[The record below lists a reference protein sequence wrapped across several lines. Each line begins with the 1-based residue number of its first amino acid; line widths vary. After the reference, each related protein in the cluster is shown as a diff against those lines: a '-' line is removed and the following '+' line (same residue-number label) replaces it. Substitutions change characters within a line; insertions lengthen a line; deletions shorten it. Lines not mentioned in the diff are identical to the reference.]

1 MRPAVASRNAGD
13 VMQFKRFA
21 LFVGFLLA
29 AAGSAQAQ
37 LKDRVLIP
45 APIPDYGAVAV
56 PAGVPVPDGFAYYL
70 RADLGWGFATSRS
83 YSENGVLYGA
93 GPGVFTT
100 APSFGFGG
108 SGFVAGDAKS
118 DGVFLGTVGFGAY
131 FTPRFRGDLT
141 VDFRS
146 SQELKS
152 ESTYSYISTAA
163 GTPTVNGLVT
173 DRVNINNA
181 VILANVYWD
190 ILPRG
195 HFTPYLGAGL
205 GFVYNDATRTYM
217 DFAVPTSGT
226 SQTTIFSSK
235 ETGVSLAAALMAG
248 TTFAIDQHWLI
259 DVNYRALYLSDVDV
273 VTNVTGSGL
282 PFNSSRASVGNVWEQ
297 QARVG
302 LRYNIW

>member
-1 MRPAVASRNAGD
+1 
-13 VMQFKRFA
+13 
-21 LFVGFLLA
+21 
-29 AAGSAQAQ
+29 
-37 LKDRVLIP
+37 
-45 APIPDYGAVAV
+45 
-56 PAGVPVPDGFAYYL
+56 
-70 RADLGWGFATSRS
+70 
-83 YSENGVLYGA
+83 
-93 GPGVFTT
+93 
-100 APSFGFGG
+100 
-108 SGFVAGDAKS
+108 
-118 DGVFLGTVGFGAY
+118 
-131 FTPRFRGDLT
+131 
-141 VDFRS
+141 
-146 SQELKS
+146 
-152 ESTYSYISTAA
+152 
-163 GTPTVNGLVT
+163 VT

-235 ETGVSLAAALMAG
+235 ETGVSLAAAPMAG
-248 TTFAIDQHWLI
+248 TTFAIDQQWLI